1 MPYRVVQWSTGNV
14 GRHALAGI
22 HAHPDLELVGVYVS
36 NPDKVGH
43 DAGELA
49 GLVSTFGVAATS
61 DVDALLA
68 LKPDCIVHTAMADDR
83 IFEALQDLERFLA
96 AGINVVSS
104 SPVMLQY
111 PAPDD
116 PLAAPVIAAAEK
128 AGVSIF
134 VNGVDPGFANDAL
147 PLVLSGVSE
156 RIEEVRCSE
165 VLNYATYNQPMVL
178 FGIMGFGGSMDEVPF
193 ILTPGVLTMAWGSVV
208 RQIAAGLGVTLT
220 DVTEWH
226 EREAAPE
233 DFDVDAGTVK
243 AGTTAAMHFEVRGMV
258 GDRAVVVLEHVTRLR
273 DDLGATWPQP
283 AGQGC
288 YRVEIKGEPNY
299 TLDLQLMGT
308 DGDHNTAGL
317 KATAMRLVNA
327 VPAVV
332 AVTARAR
339 DGARPATHHRPGPR
353 RHLSHLVSVRRLAGI
368 TTHGKLVRTQFT
380 QSIARGPLRQRPSVA
395 KRWCAPERDHRAKP
409 APHVA
414 SGHFPQT
421 PSPCRRYPGWT
432 PRNWRAPGC
441 VSPRIRPLLWRGT
454 QPTVCAVRHARAPAR
469 VIALCVNEVPRP
481 GEPTR

>member
-22 HAHPDLELVGVYVS
+22 HAHPELELVGVYVS

-49 GLVSTFGVAATS
+49 GLASTFGVAATS
-61 DVDALLA
+61 DAEALLG
-68 LKPDCIVHTAMADDR
+68 LEPDCIVHTAMADDR
-83 IFEALQDLERFLA
+83 IFDALQDLERFLA

-165 VLNYATYNQPMVL
+165 VLNYNTYNQPMVL
-178 FGIMGFGGSMDEVPF
+178 FDIMGFGGAMDEVPF
-193 ILTPGVLTMAWGSVV
+193 LLSPGVLTMAWGSVV

-220 DVTEWH
+220 DVTEWY

-233 DFDVDAGTVK
+233 DFEVDAGTIK
-243 AGTTAAMHFEVRGMV
+243 AGTAAALHFEVRGMV

-327 VPAVV
+327 VPAVI
-332 AVTARAR
+332 ASAPGLVTALDLPSSPAEVSSSRSNACSPGCCFRPVAPPMHNSAKEMTRERQARATR
-339 DGARPATHHRPGPR
+339 GRQERCAHHASVPGRHFFRHRRRRQGFPGGSAGHRLPAGGTRAGRRATGEHPAVRLPASDHFCGGEPSRHGAQFATRVRRPG
-353 RHLSHLVSVRRLAGI
+353 
-368 TTHGKLVRTQFT
+368 
-380 QSIARGPLRQRPSVA
+380 
-395 KRWCAPERDHRAKP
+395 
-409 APHVA
+409 
-414 SGHFPQT
+414 
-421 PSPCRRYPGWT
+421 
-432 PRNWRAPGC
+432 
-441 VSPRIRPLLWRGT
+441 
-454 QPTVCAVRHARAPAR
+454 
-469 VIALCVNEVPRP
+469 
-481 GEPTR
+481 